1 MNCNNRQIT
10 ILLKID
16 NEELETKIEKLESET
31 TELEELY
38 RENSDIKQKEV
49 SVLNLNKK
57 NKALK
62 DKLNHFEEEFEN

>member
-1 MNCNNRQIT
+1 M
-10 ILLKID
+10 
-16 NEELETKIEKLESET
+16 ESET
-31 TELEELY
+31 TELNDRLEELY
-38 RENSDIKQKEV
+38 GENSDIKQKEV